1 MICDDAHSLAADG
14 DDAAAGWTH
23 CSEMYRNKDG
33 HKKKKKSQHPN
44 KHQEKAGFPN
54 KHALFWCYCCSLAT
68 SFTQ

>member
-33 HKKKKKSQHPN
+33 HKKKKNHNIQTNIRKKLDFQINTPYS
-44 KHQEKAGFPN
+44 G
-54 KHALFWCYCCSLAT
+54 AT
-68 SFTQ
+68 AAP

>member
-33 HKKKKKSQHPN
+33 HKKKKIT
-44 KHQEKAGFPN
+44 
-54 KHALFWCYCCSLAT
+54 T
-68 SFTQ
+68 SKQTSGKRWISK